1 MCHDWLQFCSQ
12 KRICP
17 LETPYYYDSV
27 LISFSYTYTFWRWL
41 LLLVLN
47 DKPKT
52 TSLTKRN
59 DIQPIY
65 FIRVL
70 CTRVKYVD
78 INWSYIIRPIH
89 SYWFQYLSCFSLN
102 WLRYTCFCKYPCCD
116 TGIPGL
122 LNLDLALQLN
132 QWRITDAEHSTAHL
146 FSNQMWESKLSGFT

>member
-89 SYWFQYLSCFSLN
+89 SFVLVPVLELFFSELAEIYLFLQVPLLWHRNPRPPQSRFS
-102 WLRYTCFCKYPCCD
+102 P
-116 TGIPGL
+116 
-122 LNLDLALQLN
+122 
-132 QWRITDAEHSTAHL
+132 TAKPVE
-146 FSNQMWESKLSGFT
+146 NNRRWA